1 MSNGSSFYRGLV
13 VPLDRS
19 DIDTDQIMPKQFL
32 KRTERTGYGEFV
44 FYEWRYNPDG
54 TLNKDFI
61 LNKEEYKGASIL
73 VTGPNFGTG
82 SSRERAVWGLVQFG
96 FKAVIAP
103 SFGDIFYS
111 NAIENGLW
119 VIKVKDT
126 SKLIQNA
133 SNIKNYYLNID
144 LEKQIVYDDYNYVLD
159 FEIDNASK
167 LRLIKGWDNID
178 LVLQFE
184 EKIKEYEK
192 NRFDFYPSTD
202 SYKTI
207 LKF

>member
-82 SSRERAVWGLVQFG
+82 SSREHAVWGLVQFG